1 MTRERSWASRS
12 FFGRAWRH
20 AERTRF
26 GVRRRDVVSRDQGTH
41 DSSDASPTG
50 YGALL
55 KEYARLAR
63 RYDRR
68 WSFYIEAGVGETT
81 RRLDLKPT
89 DRLLDVG
96 CGTGA
101 LLHVLSH
108 SFPAM
113 QLAGIDPSPEMLSV
127 ARQKLGASVELQVA
141 WAEGIPYPN
150 DLFDVVVSCSVFHYL
165 RQPVVALKEMLRVLR
180 PGGSLVIT
188 DWCDDYLAC
197 RVCDG
202 ALRVLSAAHFR
213 TYRERECRELL
224 QAAGVGA
231 VLTERYRINWL
242 WGLMTAKGRKSP
254 GVARRALGAVSGRPA
269 RGDRAGVPAG
279 AER

>member
-1 MTRERSWASRS
+1 MPN
-12 FFGRAWRH
+12 GPV
-20 AERTRF
+20 F

-41 DSSDASPTG
+41 DSSDASTG
-50 YGALL
+50 YGAVL

-63 RYDRR
+63 RYDWR
-68 WSFYIEAGVGETT
+68 WSFYIEAGVEETT

-101 LLHVLSH
+101 LLHALSR

-113 QLAGIDPSPEMLSV
+113 QLAGMDPSPEMLSV
-127 ARQKLGASVELQVA
+127 ARQKLGTSVDLRVA

-150 DLFDVVVSCSVFHYL
+150 DLFDVVASCSVFHYL
-165 RQPVVALKEMLRVLR
+165 RQPMVALKEMLRVLR

-197 RVCDG
+197 RVCDRV
-202 ALRVLSAAHFR
+202 LRVLSAAHFR

-224 QAAGVGA
+224 QAAGIGA
-231 VLTERYRINWL
+231 VLTDRYKINWL

-254 GVARRALGAVSGRPA
+254 AAGGRTVLLEELPFKGARQDKPA
-269 RGDRAGVPAG
+269 SLPGIS
-279 AER
+279 

>member
-1 MTRERSWASRS
+1 MKRERS
-12 FFGRAWRH
+12 RA
-20 AERTRF
+20 
-26 GVRRRDVVSRDQGTH
+26 
-41 DSSDASPTG
+41 TG
-50 YGALL
+50 YGVVL
-55 KEYARLAR
+55 KEYARLAK

-68 WSFYIEAGVGETT
+68 WSFYIHAGVQETT

-101 LLHVLSH
+101 LLHALSR

-113 QLAGIDPSPEMLSV
+113 QLARIDPSPEMLGL
-127 ARQKLGASVELQVA
+127 AGHKLGASVELHVA
-141 WAEGIPYPN
+141 WAERIPYPN
-150 DLFDVVVSCSVFHYL
+150 DLFDVVASCSVFHYL
-165 RQPVVALKEMLRVLR
+165 RQPMVALKEMLRVLR

-197 RVCDG
+197 RVCDRV
-202 ALRVLSAAHFR
+202 LRVLSPAHFR

-231 VLTERYRINWL
+231 LLTERYKINWL
-242 WGLMTAKGRKSP
+242 WGLMTVKGKKRVP
-254 GVARRALGAVSGRPA
+254 GGRC
-269 RGDRAGVPAG
+269 VPAG
-279 AER
+279 R